1 MIYGGLIDK
10 IENKRRSEAK
20 KEPSEREQFMKLMHT
35 DLVEESN
42 GATSKKPTEKREEE
56 TIDDEI
62 VEYTNTLT
70 VWLCDIMNSMHQNV
84 ELELI
89 EIQNE
94 GTCIRFCP
102 IEHINVLG
110 TDEKNLEAFA
120 DSLDEMIVIFYLFD

>member
-1 MIYGGLIDK
+1 
-10 IENKRRSEAK
+10 
-20 KEPSEREQFMKLMHT
+20 
-35 DLVEESN
+35 
-42 GATSKKPTEKREEE
+42 
-56 TIDDEI
+56 
-62 VEYTNTLT
+62 
-70 VWLCDIMNSMHQNV
+70 MHQNV

-120 DSLDEMIVIFYLFD
+120 DSLDEMIVRRKLIFDIIFFNCYEFFYYIITIVLKRKLLSRRSNRDQRSRKT